1 MSGKQCLVAKG
12 KGLLD
17 SCGRV
22 EGSEDWKQ
30 IIEGL

>member
-1 MSGKQCLVAKG
+1 MSGKQCLVAKS

-22 EGSEDWKQ
+22 EGSKDWNET
-30 IIEGL
+30 IEGL